1 MKNIRQGFLKSV
13 NKKSKVKKL
22 FMSINEILKQKY
34 KVSRK
39 SWKLCLMALIQVLS
53 TLAWQLQ
60 KRTVVLVAENDET
73 ETSTSN
79 KTDFIND
86 DDNTSCFINN
96 EETKFQM
103 ANDNLEGSETVE
115 NENSVRTKN
124 F

>member
-103 ANDNLEGSETVE
+103 ANDNLEESETVE
-115 NENSVRTKN
+115 N
-124 F
+124 